1 MTAAQHDR
9 PTSGSRAPRSP
20 TCLPAGVAST
30 PGPPSVTAGLTSS
43 EAARRRDVD
52 GPNLLPPP
60 PRVHP
65 VVLLARQMVHF
76 FAVMLWVAAVLAWLA
91 RMPALAAAI
100 AVVVVLN
107 GAFAFAQEYRADRAA
122 ERLRDLLPVRAT
134 VRRDGRTR
142 IVEAADLVNG
152 DVVVLE
158 AGDRVSADLVL
169 TAVGRISVD
178 ESMLTGES
186 VTVGRDSGGPLYAGT
201 YVVEGH
207 GEAEVVATGGRTRL
221 AGIAAVTQ
229 GAVRPRSPLAGQ
241 LHTVVRAIAII
252 AVVVGAGFFVIAVVL
267 GRPMTDSFLFA
278 VGATVALVPEGL
290 LPTVTLSLSRAA
302 QLMARRHAL
311 VRRLDAVE
319 TLGSTTFICTDKTGT
334 LTRNQMAVTD
344 VWTVHGVVRVTGVGY
359 EPVAEVDGT
368 AAAMS
373 LVRAAAD
380 SAARCS
386 PDARASHEAGGW
398 SPVGDPMD
406 VAVHVLATRVG
417 VPPAPVARER
427 AGFDPRRRRATVRDQ
442 DGVHVV
448 GAPGAV
454 LALCA
459 GVPTDAEDAVL
470 AMASR
475 GLRVVAVATGPD
487 DPDLPLDQ
495 AEQGGQRGQGLALLG
510 LLGLEDPPRDD
521 VGDAIAS
528 CRTAG
533 IRIAMVTGD
542 HPVTAATIAREV
554 GLVLGDPLVV
564 EGKDLPTDD
573 VALGALLD
581 RDDVV
586 VARVV
591 PEDKLRIA
599 RALQLRGHVVAMT
612 GDGVNDGPALR
623 TADIGIAMGAS
634 GTDVAREAA
643 DLVLLD
649 DHFGSIVAAVEL
661 GRATYANIRRFL
673 TYHLTDNVAELT
685 PFAVWALSGGAVPMA
700 LTVLQVLA
708 LDIGTDLLP
717 ALALGAERANP
728 RTRLGPMRRGALM
741 SSAVVR
747 RAFGVLGPTEAV
759 VSMGCFLVVL
769 TRGGWAPGSTPSPD
783 LLAAA
788 SGTAFA
794 AIVLGQLANAFAC
807 RSESRWIGSVGLTG
821 NRLLLVAVTIEA
833 ATLVVF
839 VGVPPIAGLLGG
851 AMPGASGWLLA
862 LVAVPCVW
870 AADTAGKVVRA
881 RTAARSQA
889 SSRRPSVPIP
899 GGWAPP

>member
-1 MTAAQHDR
+1 MT
-9 PTSGSRAPRSP
+9 
-20 TCLPAGVAST
+20 
-30 PGPPSVTAGLTSS
+30 GPSSVTAGLSS
-43 EAARRRDVD
+43 ADAARRRAAD

-65 VVLLARQMVHF
+65 VLLLARQMVHF

-107 GAFAFAQEYRADRAA
+107 GTFAFAQEYRADRAA

-142 IVEAADLVNG
+142 IVDAADLVTG

-169 TAVGRISVD
+169 TAAGRISVD

-186 VTVGRDSGGPLYAGT
+186 VTVGRDTGAPLYAGT

-207 GEAEVVATGGRTRL
+207 GEAEVVATGRRTRL

-241 LHTVVRAIAII
+241 LHTVVRVIAII
-252 AVVVGAGFFVIAVVL
+252 AVVVGVGFFVIAVVL

-359 EPVAEVDGT
+359 EPVATVDGS
-368 AAAMS
+368 AEAMP

-386 PDARASHEAGGW
+386 PDARASHEGGGW

-406 VAVHVLATRVG
+406 VAVHVLASRVG
-417 VPPAPVARER
+417 VPQAPVARER

-448 GAPGAV
+448 GAPGTV
-454 LALCA
+454 LARCT
-459 GVPTDAEDAVL
+459 GVPGDAEAAVL
-470 AMASR
+470 AMAAR

-487 DPDLPLDQ
+487 DPDLLLDQ
-495 AEQGGQRGQGLALLG
+495 AEQDLALLA

-564 EGKDLPTDD
+564 EGKDLPGDD
-573 VALGALLD
+573 IALGALLD

-685 PFAVWALSGGAVPMA
+685 PFAVWALSGGTVPMA

-717 ALALGAERANP
+717 ALALGTERANP
-728 RTRLGPMRRGALM
+728 RTMLGPMRRRALM

-747 RAFGVLGPTEAV
+747 RAFGVLGPTEAI

-769 TRGGWAPGSTPSPD
+769 TQGGWVPGSTPSPH

-807 RSESRWIGSVGLTG
+807 RSESRWIGSLGLTG

-833 ATLVVF
+833 ATLLVF
-839 VGVPPIAGLLGG
+839 VGVPPIADVLGG
-851 AMPGASGWLLA
+851 AMPGATGWLLA
-862 LVAVPCVW
+862 LVAVPSVW
-870 AADTAGKVVRA
+870 AADAVGKVVRA
-881 RTAARSQA
+881 RTGARPRA
-889 SSRRPSVPIP
+889 SSRRPTVPIP
-899 GGWAPP
+899 EG

>member
-1 MTAAQHDR
+1 MTG
-9 PTSGSRAPRSP
+9 PSP
-20 TCLPAGVAST
+20 G
-30 PGPPSVTAGLTSS
+30 TAGLTSA
-43 EAARRRDVD
+43 EAARRRAVD

-65 VVLLARQMVHF
+65 VLLLARQLVHF

-107 GAFAFAQEYRADRAA
+107 GTFAFAQEYRADRAA

-142 IVEAADLVNG
+142 IVDAADLVTG

-169 TAVGRISVD
+169 VAAGRINVD

-186 VTVGRDSGGPLYAGT
+186 VTVGRGSGDPLYAGT

-229 GAVRPRSPLAGQ
+229 DAVRPRSPLARQ
-241 LHTVVRAIAII
+241 LHTVVRVIALI
-252 AVVVGAGFFVIAVVL
+252 AVVVGVGFFVIAVVL

-344 VWTVHGVVRVTGVGY
+344 VWTVHGTVRVAGVGY
-359 EPVAEVDGT
+359 EPVARVDGSVE
-368 AAAMS
+368 AMS

-386 PDARASHEAGGW
+386 PDARASHEGGGW

-406 VAVHVLATRVG
+406 VAVHVLASRVG
-417 VPPAPVARER
+417 VPQAPVARER
-427 AGFDPRRRRATVRDQ
+427 AGFDPRRRRATVRDR

-448 GAPGAV
+448 GAPGTV
-454 LALCA
+454 LALCT
-459 GVPTDAEDAVL
+459 GVPEDATAAVL

-475 GLRVVAVATGPD
+475 GLRVVAVATGAD

-495 AEQGGQRGQGLALLG
+495 VEHGAHGGLTLLG

-521 VGDAIAS
+521 VGAAIAS

-554 GLVLGDPLVV
+554 GLVVGEPLVV
-564 EGKDLPTDD
+564 EGTDLPADD

-728 RTRLGPMRRGALM
+728 RTMLGPMRRGALM

-759 VSMGCFLVVL
+759 VSMACFLVVL
-769 TRGGWAPGSTPSPD
+769 RHGGWVPGSTPSLH

-807 RSESRWIGSVGLTG
+807 RSESRWIGAVGLTG
-821 NRLLLVAVTIEA
+821 NRLLLVAVSIEA
-833 ATLVVF
+833 ATLLVF

-851 AMPGASGWLLA
+851 AMPSASGWLLA

-870 AADTAGKVVRA
+870 AADTAAKAVRT
-881 RTAARSQA
+881 RSAARPQG
-889 SSRRPSVPIP
+889 SSRRPRVPIP
-899 GGWAPP
+899 RG

>member
-1 MTAAQHDR
+1 MTGAS
-9 PTSGSRAPRSP
+9 SG
-20 TCLPAGVAST
+20 
-30 PGPPSVTAGLTSS
+30 TAGLTSA
-43 EAARRRDVD
+43 EAARRRAVD

-65 VVLLARQMVHF
+65 VLLLARQMVHF
-76 FAVMLWVAAVLAWLA
+76 FAVMLWVAAALAWLA

-100 AVVVVLN
+100 GVVVVLN
-107 GAFAFAQEYRADRAA
+107 GTFAFAQEYRADRAA

-142 IVEAADLVNG
+142 VVEAAELVTG

-169 TAVGRISVD
+169 TAAGRISVD

-207 GEAEVVATGGRTRL
+207 GEAEVVATGGHTRL

-241 LHTVVRAIAII
+241 LHTVVRVIALI
-252 AVVVGAGFFVIAVVL
+252 AVVVGVGFFVIAVVL

-302 QLMARRHAL
+302 QLMANRHAL

-359 EPVAEVDGT
+359 EPVATVDGSPDALT
-368 AAAMS
+368 A
-373 LVRAAAD
+373 VRAAAD

-386 PDARASHEAGGW
+386 PDARASHEGGGW

-448 GAPGAV
+448 GAPGTV
-454 LALCA
+454 LALCT
-459 GVPTDAEDAVL
+459 GVPGDAEAAVL

-495 AEQGGQRGQGLALLG
+495 VEQRGRRDQGGPVGRGLTLLG

-521 VGDAIAS
+521 VGEAIAS

-564 EGKDLPTDD
+564 EGKDLPADD

-728 RTRLGPMRRGALM
+728 RTMLGPMRRGALM

-759 VSMGCFLVVL
+759 ASMGCFLVVL
-769 TRGGWAPGSTPSPD
+769 TQGGWTPGSTPSPH
-783 LLAAA
+783 LLAAG

-821 NRLLLVAVTIEA
+821 NRLLLLAVTIEA
-833 ATLVVF
+833 ATLLVF
-839 VGVPPIAGLLGG
+839 VGAPPIARLLGG
-851 AMPGASGWLLA
+851 AMPSATGWLLA

-881 RTAARSQA
+881 RVAARSQA
-889 SSRRPSVPIP
+889 SSRHATVPIT
-899 GGWAPP
+899 GG